1 MQAITHNFAGHTV
14 TETPASRGWITL
26 DDGISPIKVR
36 KAQLDELVELFHV
49 EPEPEPELEEDED
62 EGELTIGQQMAR
74 TLAMHRAHYDKVQT
88 KSGRKTQISGDNLS
102 YRLLNLTPGDVA
114 LIADRLLDQEDGFH
128 QAKYAHL
135 NPGQIRMNSGNRI
148 RAHLK
153 KNPDDLELV
162 VNLIEAITEQVEA
175 QTAE

>member
-1 MQAITHNFAGHTV
+1 MNTTTHNFAGHTV
-14 TETPASRGWITL
+14 TETPASRGWILL
-26 DDGISPIKVR
+26 DDGIAPIKVR

-49 EPEPEPELEEDED
+49 EPELEEEEDEYED
-62 EGELTIGQQMAR
+62 ELTIGQRMAR
-74 TLAMHRAHYDKVQT
+74 TLAMHRAHYDRVQT

-114 LIADRLLDQEDGFH
+114 LIADRLFDQEDGFH

-135 NPGQIRMNSGNRI
+135 NPGQVRMNSGNRI

-153 KNPDDLELV
+153 KNPDDLELI